1 MAELE
6 FRLSGAAGE
15 YMESAT
21 VVEWL
26 AKPGDAL
33 RAGQALAVVETAKA
47 ATELAAPADGI
58 LLRIVAAPGTDVP
71 LDGLLAVIEARGA
84 PAAAAPAAPQPPA
97 PRTPA
102 PSPREAPAGTGEA
115 GPGMAGWTLATPIAR
130 RLAREAGLDISALAG
145 SGPGGRVQ
153 ERDVRA
159 ALASRDAAPPP
170 AATATPAA
178 PARGR
183 RREPDLYRRGMAR
196 RMGASAAV
204 PQFSVSL
211 SVDGAGLDAL
221 VAARR
226 AAGSP
231 VSANDV
237 VMKAVALAL
246 RAAPRFNARWED
258 GQAVA
263 LDRVNVGMA
272 VATPHGLAVP
282 VIADCDRLSLSGIA
296 SAGFRLRRR
305 ALGLGLGP
313 ADMAR
318 AGFTVSNLGLLG
330 AEEFVALVNPPEVG
344 ILAVGAFVPTPVARD
359 GAVVVRSV
367 AKLTVTGDHRAVDGA
382 DAAAFLAELRAILED
397 APRRLAE

>member
-26 AKPGDAL
+26 ARPGDAV
-33 RAGQALAVVETAKA
+33 RAGQPLAVVETAKA
-47 ATELAAPADGI
+47 ATELPSPADGT
-58 LLRIVAAPGTDVP
+58 LLRVVAAPGSEVP
-71 LDGLLAVIEARGA
+71 LDGLLAVIATQGTVVA
-84 PAAAAPAAPQPPA
+84 TSPATPAAAAPAPDPRPVPA
-97 PRTPA
+97 EEPA
-102 PSPREAPAGTGEA
+102 AQAG
-115 GPGMAGWTLATPIAR
+115 GWTLATPIAR
-130 RLAREAGLDISALAG
+130 RLAREGGLDLASLRG

-153 ERDVRA
+153 ERDVRD
-159 ALASRDAAPPP
+159 ALAAR
-170 AATATPAA
+170 A
-178 PARGR
+178 PAPAKRER
-183 RREPDLYRRGMAR
+183 RDDLYRRGMAR

-211 SVDGAGLDAL
+211 TVDGGAIGEL

-226 AAGSP
+226 AAGAP

-246 RAAPRFNARWED
+246 RHVPRFNARWED
-258 GQAVA
+258 GGTVA
-263 LDRVNVGMA
+263 LGRVNLGMA
-272 VATPHGLAVP
+272 VATGHGLAVP
-282 VIADCDRLSLSGIA
+282 VVADCDRLSLSGIA
-296 SAGFRLRRR
+296 SASFRLRRR
-305 ALGLGLGP
+305 AIGLRLGP

-344 ILAVGAFVPTPVARD
+344 ILAVGAFVPTPVVRD
-359 GAVVVRSV
+359 GQVVVRDV
-367 AKLTVTGDHRAVDGA
+367 ARLTVSGDHRAVDGA
-382 DAAAFLAELRAILED
+382 DAAALLVEIRRLLED
-397 APRRLAE
+397 APRLLAD

>member
-26 AKPGDAL
+26 ARPGDAV
-33 RAGQALAVVETAKA
+33 RAGQPLAVVETAKA
-47 ATELAAPADGI
+47 ATELPSPADGT
-58 LLRIVAAPGTDVP
+58 LLRVVAAPGSEVP
-71 LDGLLAVIEARGA
+71 LDGLLAVIATQGTVVA
-84 PAAAAPAAPQPPA
+84 TSPATPAAAAPAPDPRPVPA
-97 PRTPA
+97 EEPA
-102 PSPREAPAGTGEA
+102 AQAG
-115 GPGMAGWTLATPIAR
+115 GWTLATPIAR
-130 RLAREAGLDISALAG
+130 RLAREGGLDLASLRG

-153 ERDVRA
+153 ERDVRD
-159 ALASRDAAPPP
+159 ALAAR
-170 AATATPAA
+170 A
-178 PARGR
+178 PAPAKRER
-183 RREPDLYRRGMAR
+183 RDDLYRRGMAR

-211 SVDGAGLDAL
+211 TVDGGAIGEL

-226 AAGSP
+226 AAGAP

-246 RAAPRFNARWED
+246 RDVPRFNARWED
-258 GQAVA
+258 GAAVA
-263 LDRVNVGMA
+263 LGRVNLGMA
-272 VATPHGLAVP
+272 VATGHGLAVP
-282 VIADCDRLSLSGIA
+282 VVADCDRLSLSGIA
-296 SAGFRLRRR
+296 SASFRLRRR
-305 ALGLGLGP
+305 AIGLQLGP

-344 ILAVGAFVPTPVARD
+344 ILAVGAFVPTPVVRD
-359 GAVVVRSV
+359 GQVVVRDV
-367 AKLTVTGDHRAVDGA
+367 ARLTVSGDHRAVDGA
-382 DAAAFLAELRAILED
+382 DAAALLSRIRDLLEGATRLLAD
-397 APRRLAE
+397 

>member
-26 AKPGDAL
+26 SKPGDAV
-33 RAGQALAVVETAKA
+33 RAGQPLAVVETAKA
-47 ATELAAPADGI
+47 ATELPSPADGT
-58 LLRIVAAPGTDVP
+58 LLRVVAAPGSEVP
-71 LDGLLAVIEARGA
+71 LDGLLAVIATQGTVVA
-84 PAAAAPAAPQPPA
+84 TSPATPAAAAPAPDPRPVPA
-97 PRTPA
+97 EEPA
-102 PSPREAPAGTGEA
+102 AQAG
-115 GPGMAGWTLATPIAR
+115 GWTLATPIAR
-130 RLAREAGLDISALAG
+130 RLAREGGLDLASLRG

-153 ERDVRA
+153 ERDVRD
-159 ALASRDAAPPP
+159 ALAAR
-170 AATATPAA
+170 A
-178 PARGR
+178 PAPAKRER
-183 RREPDLYRRGMAR
+183 RDDLYRRGMAR

-211 SVDGAGLDAL
+211 TVDGGAIGEL

-226 AAGSP
+226 AAGAP

-246 RAAPRFNARWED
+246 RDVPRFNARWED
-258 GQAVA
+258 GAAVA
-263 LDRVNVGMA
+263 LGRVNLGMA
-272 VATPHGLAVP
+272 VATGHGLAVP

-296 SAGFRLRRR
+296 SASFRLRRR
-305 ALGLGLGP
+305 AIGLRLGP

-344 ILAVGAFVPTPVARD
+344 ILAVGAFVPTPVVRD
-359 GAVVVRSV
+359 GQVVVRDV
-367 AKLTVTGDHRAVDGA
+367 ARLTVSGDHRAVDGA
-382 DAAAFLAELRAILED
+382 DAAALLSRIRDLLEGATRLLAD
-397 APRRLAE
+397 

>member
-26 AKPGDAL
+26 SKPGDAV
-33 RAGQALAVVETAKA
+33 RAGQPLAVVETAKA
-47 ATELAAPADGI
+47 ATELPSPADGT
-58 LLRIVAAPGTDVP
+58 LLRVVAAPGSEVP
-71 LDGLLAVIEARGA
+71 LDGLLAVIATQGA
-84 PAAAAPAAPQPPA
+84 VVATSPATPAAAAAPAPD
-97 PRTPA
+97 PRH
-102 PSPREAPAGTGEA
+102 APAEEPAAQA
-115 GPGMAGWTLATPIAR
+115 GGWTLATPIAR
-130 RLAREAGLDISALAG
+130 RLAREGGLDLASLRG

-153 ERDVRA
+153 ERDVRD
-159 ALASRDAAPPP
+159 ALAAR
-170 AATATPAA
+170 A
-178 PARGR
+178 PAPAKRER
-183 RREPDLYRRGMAR
+183 RDDLYRRGMAR

-211 SVDGAGLDAL
+211 TVDGGAIGEL

-226 AAGSP
+226 AAGAP

-246 RAAPRFNARWED
+246 RHVPRFNARWED
-258 GQAVA
+258 GGAVA
-263 LDRVNVGMA
+263 LGRVNLGMA
-272 VATPHGLAVP
+272 VATGHGLAVP
-282 VIADCDRLSLSGIA
+282 VVADCDRLSLSGIA
-296 SAGFRLRRR
+296 SASFRLRRR
-305 ALGLGLGP
+305 AIGLRLGP

-344 ILAVGAFVPTPVARD
+344 ILAVGAFVPTPVVRD
-359 GAVVVRSV
+359 GQVVVRDV
-367 AKLTVTGDHRAVDGA
+367 ARLTVSGDHRAVDGA
-382 DAAAFLAELRAILED
+382 DAAALLVEIRRLLED
-397 APRRLAE
+397 APRLLAD

>member
-26 AKPGDAL
+26 SKPGDAV
-33 RAGQALAVVETAKA
+33 RAGQPLAVVETAKA
-47 ATELAAPADGI
+47 ATELPSPADGT
-58 LLRIVAAPGTDVP
+58 LLRVIAAPGSEVP
-71 LDGLLAVIEARGA
+71 LDGLLAVIATQGA
-84 PAAAAPAAPQPPA
+84 VVATSPATPAAAAAPAPD
-97 PRTPA
+97 PRH
-102 PSPREAPAGTGEA
+102 APAEEPAAQA
-115 GPGMAGWTLATPIAR
+115 GGWTLATPIAR
-130 RLAREAGLDISALAG
+130 RLAREGGLDLASLRG

-153 ERDVRA
+153 ERDVRD
-159 ALASRDAAPPP
+159 ALAAR
-170 AATATPAA
+170 A
-178 PARGR
+178 PAPAKRER
-183 RREPDLYRRGMAR
+183 RDDLYRRGMAR

-211 SVDGAGLDAL
+211 TVDGGAIGEL

-226 AAGSP
+226 AAGAP

-246 RAAPRFNARWED
+246 RHVPRFNARWED
-258 GQAVA
+258 GGAVA
-263 LDRVNVGMA
+263 LGRVNLGMA
-272 VATPHGLAVP
+272 VATGHGLAVP
-282 VIADCDRLSLSGIA
+282 VVADCDRLSLSGIA
-296 SAGFRLRRR
+296 SASFRLRRR
-305 ALGLGLGP
+305 AIGLRLGP

-344 ILAVGAFVPTPVARD
+344 ILAVGAFVPTPVVRD
-359 GAVVVRSV
+359 GQVVVRDV
-367 AKLTVTGDHRAVDGA
+367 ARLTVSGDHRAVDGA
-382 DAAAFLAELRAILED
+382 DAAALLVEIRRLLED
-397 APRRLAE
+397 APRLLAD

>member
-26 AKPGDAL
+26 SKPGDAV
-33 RAGQALAVVETAKA
+33 RAGQPLAVVETAKA
-47 ATELAAPADGI
+47 ATELPSPADGT
-58 LLRIVAAPGTDVP
+58 LLRVVAAPGSEVP
-71 LDGLLAVIEARGA
+71 LDGLLAVIATQGA
-84 PAAAAPAAPQPPA
+84 VVATSPATPAAAAAPAPD
-97 PRTPA
+97 PRH
-102 PSPREAPAGTGEA
+102 APAEEPAAQA
-115 GPGMAGWTLATPIAR
+115 GGWTLATPIAR
-130 RLAREAGLDISALAG
+130 RLAREGGLDLASLRG

-153 ERDVRA
+153 ERDVRD
-159 ALASRDAAPPP
+159 ALAAR
-170 AATATPAA
+170 A
-178 PARGR
+178 PAPAKRER
-183 RREPDLYRRGMAR
+183 RDDLYRRGMAR

-211 SVDGAGLDAL
+211 TVDGGAMGEL

-226 AAGSP
+226 AAGAP

-246 RAAPRFNARWED
+246 RDVPRFNARWED
-258 GQAVA
+258 GAAVA
-263 LDRVNVGMA
+263 LGRVNLGMA
-272 VATPHGLAVP
+272 VATGHGLAVP
-282 VIADCDRLSLSGIA
+282 VVADCDRLSLSGIA
-296 SAGFRLRRR
+296 SASFRLRRR
-305 ALGLGLGP
+305 AIGLRLGP

-344 ILAVGAFVPTPVARD
+344 ILAVGAFVPTPVVRD
-359 GAVVVRSV
+359 GQVVVRDV
-367 AKLTVTGDHRAVDGA
+367 ARLTVSGDHRAVDGA
-382 DAAAFLAELRAILED
+382 DAAALLVEIRRLLED
-397 APRRLAE
+397 APRLLAD

>member
-26 AKPGDAL
+26 SKPGDAV
-33 RAGQALAVVETAKA
+33 RAGQPLAVVETAKA
-47 ATELAAPADGI
+47 ATELPSPADGT
-58 LLRIVAAPGTDVP
+58 LLRVVAAPGSEVP
-71 LDGLLAVIEARGA
+71 LDGLLAVIATQGTVVA
-84 PAAAAPAAPQPPA
+84 TSPATPAAAAPAPDPRPVPA
-97 PRTPA
+97 EEPA
-102 PSPREAPAGTGEA
+102 AQAG
-115 GPGMAGWTLATPIAR
+115 GWTLATPIAR
-130 RLAREAGLDISALAG
+130 RLAREGGLDLASLRG

-153 ERDVRA
+153 ERDVRD
-159 ALASRDAAPPP
+159 ALAAR
-170 AATATPAA
+170 A
-178 PARGR
+178 PAPAKRER
-183 RREPDLYRRGMAR
+183 RDDLYRRGMAR

-211 SVDGAGLDAL
+211 TVDGGAIGEL

-226 AAGSP
+226 AAGAP

-246 RAAPRFNARWED
+246 RDVPRFNARWED
-258 GQAVA
+258 GAAVA
-263 LDRVNVGMA
+263 LGRVNLGMA
-272 VATPHGLAVP
+272 VATGHGLAVP
-282 VIADCDRLSLSGIA
+282 VVADCDRLSLSGIA
-296 SAGFRLRRR
+296 SASFRLRRR
-305 ALGLGLGP
+305 AIGLRLGP

-344 ILAVGAFVPTPVARD
+344 ILAVGAFVPTPVVRD
-359 GAVVVRSV
+359 GQVVVRDV
-367 AKLTVTGDHRAVDGA
+367 ARLTVSGDHRAVDGA
-382 DAAAFLAELRAILED
+382 DAAALLLEIRRLLED
-397 APRRLAE
+397 APRLLAD

>member
-26 AKPGDAL
+26 ARPGDAV
-33 RAGQALAVVETAKA
+33 RAGQPLAVVETAKA
-47 ATELAAPADGI
+47 ATELPSPADGT
-58 LLRIVAAPGTDVP
+58 LLRVVAAPGSEVP
-71 LDGLLAVIEARGA
+71 LDGLLAVIATQGA
-84 PAAAAPAAPQPPA
+84 VVATSPATPAAAAAPAPDPRPVPA
-97 PRTPA
+97 EEPA
-102 PSPREAPAGTGEA
+102 AQAG
-115 GPGMAGWTLATPIAR
+115 GWTLATPIAR
-130 RLAREAGLDISALAG
+130 RLAREGGLDLASLRG

-153 ERDVRA
+153 ERDVRD
-159 ALASRDAAPPP
+159 ALAAR
-170 AATATPAA
+170 A
-178 PARGR
+178 PAPAKRER
-183 RREPDLYRRGMAR
+183 RDDLYRRGMAR

-211 SVDGAGLDAL
+211 TVDGGAIGEL

-226 AAGSP
+226 AAGAP

-246 RAAPRFNARWED
+246 RDVPRFNARWED
-258 GQAVA
+258 GAAVA
-263 LDRVNVGMA
+263 LGRVNLGMA
-272 VATPHGLAVP
+272 VATGHGLAVP
-282 VIADCDRLSLSGIA
+282 VVADCDRLSLSGIA
-296 SAGFRLRRR
+296 SASFRLRRR
-305 ALGLGLGP
+305 AIGLRLGP

-344 ILAVGAFVPTPVARD
+344 ILAVGAFVPTPVVRD
-359 GAVVVRSV
+359 GQVVVRDV
-367 AKLTVTGDHRAVDGA
+367 ARLTVSGDHRAVDGA
-382 DAAAFLAELRAILED
+382 DAAALLSRIRDLLEGATRLLAD
-397 APRRLAE
+397 

>member
-26 AKPGDAL
+26 ARPGDAV
-33 RAGQALAVVETAKA
+33 RAGQPLAVVETAKA
-47 ATELAAPADGI
+47 ATELPSPADGT
-58 LLRIVAAPGTDVP
+58 LLRVVAAPGSEVP
-71 LDGLLAVIEARGA
+71 LDGLLAVIATQGTVVA
-84 PAAAAPAAPQPPA
+84 TSPATPAAAAPAPDPRPVPA
-97 PRTPA
+97 EEPA
-102 PSPREAPAGTGEA
+102 AQAG
-115 GPGMAGWTLATPIAR
+115 GWTLATPIAR
-130 RLAREAGLDISALAG
+130 RLAREGGLDLASLRG

-153 ERDVRA
+153 ERDVRD
-159 ALASRDAAPPP
+159 ALAAR
-170 AATATPAA
+170 A
-178 PARGR
+178 PAPAKRER
-183 RREPDLYRRGMAR
+183 RDDLYRRGMAR

-211 SVDGAGLDAL
+211 TVDGGAIGEL

-226 AAGSP
+226 AAGAP

-246 RAAPRFNARWED
+246 RDVPRFNARWED
-258 GQAVA
+258 GAAVA
-263 LDRVNVGMA
+263 LGRVNLGMA
-272 VATPHGLAVP
+272 VATGHGLAVP
-282 VIADCDRLSLSGIA
+282 VVADCDRLSLSGIA
-296 SAGFRLRRR
+296 SASFRLRRR
-305 ALGLGLGP
+305 AIGLRLGP

-344 ILAVGAFVPTPVARD
+344 ILAVGAFVPTPVVRD
-359 GAVVVRSV
+359 GQVVVRDV
-367 AKLTVTGDHRAVDGA
+367 ARLTVSGDHRAVDGA
-382 DAAAFLAELRAILED
+382 DAAALLLEIRRLLED
-397 APRRLAE
+397 APRLLAD

>member
-26 AKPGDAL
+26 SKPGDAV
-33 RAGQALAVVETAKA
+33 RAGQPLAVVETAKA
-47 ATELAAPADGI
+47 ATELPSPADGT
-58 LLRIVAAPGTDVP
+58 LLRVVAAPGSEVP
-71 LDGLLAVIEARGA
+71 LDGLLAVIATQGA
-84 PAAAAPAAPQPPA
+84 VVATSPATPAAAAAPAPD
-97 PRTPA
+97 PRH
-102 PSPREAPAGTGEA
+102 APAEEPAAQA
-115 GPGMAGWTLATPIAR
+115 GGWTLATPIAR
-130 RLAREAGLDISALAG
+130 RLAREGGLDLASLRG

-153 ERDVRA
+153 ERDVRD
-159 ALASRDAAPPP
+159 ALAAR
-170 AATATPAA
+170 A
-178 PARGR
+178 PAPAK
-183 RREPDLYRRGMAR
+183 RERCDDLYRRGMAR

-211 SVDGAGLDAL
+211 TVDGGAIGEL

-226 AAGSP
+226 AAGAP

-246 RAAPRFNARWED
+246 RHVPRFNARWED
-258 GQAVA
+258 GGAVA
-263 LDRVNVGMA
+263 LGRVNLGMA
-272 VATPHGLAVP
+272 VATGHGLAVP
-282 VIADCDRLSLSGIA
+282 VVADCDRLSLSGIA
-296 SAGFRLRRR
+296 SASFRLRRR
-305 ALGLGLGP
+305 AIGLRLGP

-344 ILAVGAFVPTPVARD
+344 ILAVGAFVPTPVVRD
-359 GAVVVRSV
+359 GQVVVRDV
-367 AKLTVTGDHRAVDGA
+367 ARLTVSGDHRAVDGA
-382 DAAAFLAELRAILED
+382 DAAALLVEIRRLLEE
-397 APRRLAE
+397 APRLLAD

>member
-26 AKPGDAL
+26 SKPGDAV
-33 RAGQALAVVETAKA
+33 RAGQPLAVVETAKA
-47 ATELAAPADGI
+47 ATELPSPADGT
-58 LLRIVAAPGTDVP
+58 LLRVVAAPGSEVP
-71 LDGLLAVIEARGA
+71 LDGLLAVIATQGTVVA
-84 PAAAAPAAPQPPA
+84 TSPATPAAAAPAPDPRPVPA
-97 PRTPA
+97 EEPA
-102 PSPREAPAGTGEA
+102 AQAG
-115 GPGMAGWTLATPIAR
+115 GWTLATPIAR
-130 RLAREAGLDISALAG
+130 RLAREGGLDLASLRG

-153 ERDVRA
+153 ERDVRD
-159 ALASRDAAPPP
+159 ALAAR
-170 AATATPAA
+170 A
-178 PARGR
+178 PAPAKRER
-183 RREPDLYRRGMAR
+183 RDDLYRRGMAR

-211 SVDGAGLDAL
+211 TVDGGAIGEL

-226 AAGSP
+226 AAGAP

-246 RAAPRFNARWED
+246 RDVPRFNARWED
-258 GQAVA
+258 GAAVA
-263 LDRVNVGMA
+263 LGRVNLGMA
-272 VATPHGLAVP
+272 VATGHGLAVP
-282 VIADCDRLSLSGIA
+282 VVADCDRLSLSGIA
-296 SAGFRLRRR
+296 SASFRLRRR
-305 ALGLGLGP
+305 AIGLRLGP

-344 ILAVGAFVPTPVARD
+344 ILAVGAFVPTPVVRD
-359 GAVVVRSV
+359 GQVVVRDV
-367 AKLTVTGDHRAVDGA
+367 ARLTVSGDHRAVDGA
-382 DAAAFLAELRAILED
+382 DAAALLVEIRRLLED
-397 APRRLAE
+397 APRLLAD

>member
-26 AKPGDAL
+26 SKPGDAV
-33 RAGQALAVVETAKA
+33 RAGQPLAVVETAKA
-47 ATELAAPADGI
+47 ATELPSPADGT
-58 LLRIVAAPGTDVP
+58 LLRVVAAPGSEVP
-71 LDGLLAVIEARGA
+71 LDGLLAVIATQGA
-84 PAAAAPAAPQPPA
+84 VVATSPATAAAAAPAPD
-97 PRTPA
+97 PRH
-102 PSPREAPAGTGEA
+102 APAEEPAAQA
-115 GPGMAGWTLATPIAR
+115 GGWTLATPIAR
-130 RLAREAGLDISALAG
+130 RLAREGGLDLASLRG

-153 ERDVRA
+153 ERDVRD
-159 ALASRDAAPPP
+159 ALAAR
-170 AATATPAA
+170 A
-178 PARGR
+178 PAPAKRER
-183 RREPDLYRRGMAR
+183 RDDLYRRGMAR

-211 SVDGAGLDAL
+211 TVDGGAIGEL

-226 AAGSP
+226 AAGAP

-246 RAAPRFNARWED
+246 RHVPRFNARWED
-258 GQAVA
+258 GAAVA
-263 LDRVNVGMA
+263 LGRVNLGMA
-272 VATPHGLAVP
+272 VATGHGLAVP
-282 VIADCDRLSLSGIA
+282 VVADCDRLSLSGIA
-296 SAGFRLRRR
+296 SASFRLRRR
-305 ALGLGLGP
+305 AIGLRLGP

-344 ILAVGAFVPTPVARD
+344 ILAVGAFVPTPVVRD
-359 GAVVVRSV
+359 GQVVVRDV
-367 AKLTVTGDHRAVDGA
+367 ARLTVSGDHRAVDGA
-382 DAAAFLAELRAILED
+382 DAAALLVEIRRLLED
-397 APRRLAE
+397 APRLLAD

>member
-26 AKPGDAL
+26 ARPGDAV
-33 RAGQALAVVETAKA
+33 RAGQPLAVVETAKA
-47 ATELAAPADGI
+47 ATELPSPADGT
-58 LLRIVAAPGTDVP
+58 LLRVVAAPGSEVP
-71 LDGLLAVIEARGA
+71 LDGLLAVIATQGTVVA
-84 PAAAAPAAPQPPA
+84 TSPATPAAAAPAPDPRPVPA
-97 PRTPA
+97 EEPA
-102 PSPREAPAGTGEA
+102 AQAG
-115 GPGMAGWTLATPIAR
+115 GWTLATPIAR
-130 RLAREAGLDISALAG
+130 RLAREGGLDLASLRG

-153 ERDVRA
+153 ERDVRD
-159 ALASRDAAPPP
+159 ALAAR
-170 AATATPAA
+170 A
-178 PARGR
+178 PAPAKRER
-183 RREPDLYRRGMAR
+183 RDDLYRRGMAR

-211 SVDGAGLDAL
+211 TVDGGAIGEL

-226 AAGSP
+226 AAGAP

-246 RAAPRFNARWED
+246 RDVPRFNARWED
-258 GQAVA
+258 GAAVA
-263 LDRVNVGMA
+263 LGRVNLGMA
-272 VATPHGLAVP
+272 VATGHGLAVP
-282 VIADCDRLSLSGIA
+282 VVADCDRLSLSGIA
-296 SAGFRLRRR
+296 SASFRLRRR
-305 ALGLGLGP
+305 AIGLRLGP

-344 ILAVGAFVPTPVARD
+344 ILAVGAFVPTPVVRD
-359 GAVVVRSV
+359 GQVVVRDV
-367 AKLTVTGDHRAVDGA
+367 ARLTVSGDHRAVDGA
-382 DAAAFLAELRAILED
+382 DAAALLVEIRRLLED
-397 APRRLAE
+397 APRLLAD

>member
-26 AKPGDAL
+26 SKPGDAV
-33 RAGQALAVVETAKA
+33 RAGQPLAVVETAKA
-47 ATELAAPADGI
+47 ATELPSPADGT
-58 LLRIVAAPGTDVP
+58 LLRVVAAPGSEVP
-71 LDGLLAVIEARGA
+71 LDGLLAVIATQGA
-84 PAAAAPAAPQPPA
+84 VVATSPATAAAAAPAPD
-97 PRTPA
+97 PRH
-102 PSPREAPAGTGEA
+102 APAEEPAAQA
-115 GPGMAGWTLATPIAR
+115 GGWTLATPIAR
-130 RLAREAGLDISALAG
+130 RLAREGGLDLASLRG

-153 ERDVRA
+153 ERDVRD
-159 ALASRDAAPPP
+159 ALAAR
-170 AATATPAA
+170 A
-178 PARGR
+178 PAPAKRER
-183 RREPDLYRRGMAR
+183 RDDLYRRGMAR

-211 SVDGAGLDAL
+211 TVDGGAMGEL

-226 AAGSP
+226 AAGAP

-246 RAAPRFNARWED
+246 RDVPRFNARWED
-258 GQAVA
+258 GAAVA
-263 LDRVNVGMA
+263 LGRVNLGMA
-272 VATPHGLAVP
+272 VATGHGLAVP
-282 VIADCDRLSLSGIA
+282 VVADCDRLSLSGIA
-296 SAGFRLRRR
+296 SASFRLRRR
-305 ALGLGLGP
+305 AIGLRLGP

-344 ILAVGAFVPTPVARD
+344 ILAVGAFVPTPVVRD
-359 GAVVVRSV
+359 GQVVVRDV
-367 AKLTVTGDHRAVDGA
+367 ARLTVSGDHRAVDGA
-382 DAAAFLAELRAILED
+382 DAAALLVEIRRLLED
-397 APRRLAE
+397 APRLLAD

>member
-26 AKPGDAL
+26 SKPGDAV
-33 RAGQALAVVETAKA
+33 RAGQPLAVVETAKA
-47 ATELAAPADGI
+47 ATELPSPADGT
-58 LLRIVAAPGTDVP
+58 LLRVVAAPGSEVP
-71 LDGLLAVIEARGA
+71 LDGLLAVIATQGTVVA
-84 PAAAAPAAPQPPA
+84 TSPATPAAAAPAPDPRPVPA
-97 PRTPA
+97 EEPA
-102 PSPREAPAGTGEA
+102 AQAG
-115 GPGMAGWTLATPIAR
+115 GWTLATPIAR
-130 RLAREAGLDISALAG
+130 RLAREGGLDLASLRG

-153 ERDVRA
+153 ERDVRD
-159 ALASRDAAPPP
+159 ALAAR
-170 AATATPAA
+170 A
-178 PARGR
+178 PAPAKRER
-183 RREPDLYRRGMAR
+183 RDDLYRRGMAR

-211 SVDGAGLDAL
+211 TVDGGAMDEL

-226 AAGSP
+226 AAGAP

-246 RAAPRFNARWED
+246 RDVPRFNARWED
-258 GQAVA
+258 GAAVA
-263 LDRVNVGMA
+263 LGRVNLGMA
-272 VATPHGLAVP
+272 VATGHGLAVP
-282 VIADCDRLSLSGIA
+282 VVADCDRLSLSGIA
-296 SAGFRLRRR
+296 SASFRLRRR
-305 ALGLGLGP
+305 AIGLRLGP

-344 ILAVGAFVPTPVARD
+344 ILAVGAFVPTPVVRD
-359 GAVVVRSV
+359 GQVVVRDV
-367 AKLTVTGDHRAVDGA
+367 ARLTVSGDHRAVDGA
-382 DAAAFLAELRAILED
+382 DAAALLVEIRRLLED
-397 APRRLAE
+397 APRLLAD

>member
-26 AKPGDAL
+26 SKPGDAV
-33 RAGQALAVVETAKA
+33 RAGQPLAVVETAKA
-47 ATELAAPADGI
+47 ATELPSPADGT
-58 LLRIVAAPGTDVP
+58 LLRVVAAPGSEVP
-71 LDGLLAVIEARGA
+71 LDGLLAVIATQGA
-84 PAAAAPAAPQPPA
+84 VVATSPATPAAAAAPAPD
-97 PRTPA
+97 PRH
-102 PSPREAPAGTGEA
+102 APAEEPAAQA
-115 GPGMAGWTLATPIAR
+115 GGWTLATPIAR
-130 RLAREAGLDISALAG
+130 RLAREGGLDLASLRG

-153 ERDVRA
+153 ERDVRD
-159 ALASRDAAPPP
+159 ALAAR
-170 AATATPAA
+170 A
-178 PARGR
+178 PAPAKRER
-183 RREPDLYRRGMAR
+183 RDDIYRRGMAR

-211 SVDGAGLDAL
+211 TVDGGAIGEL

-226 AAGSP
+226 AAGAP

-246 RAAPRFNARWED
+246 RDVPRFNARWED
-258 GQAVA
+258 GAAVA
-263 LDRVNVGMA
+263 LGRVNLGMA
-272 VATPHGLAVP
+272 VATGHGLAVP
-282 VIADCDRLSLSGIA
+282 VVADCDRLSLSGIA
-296 SAGFRLRRR
+296 SASFRLRRR
-305 ALGLGLGP
+305 AIGLRLGP

-344 ILAVGAFVPTPVARD
+344 ILAVGAFVPTPVVRD
-359 GAVVVRSV
+359 GQVVVRDV
-367 AKLTVTGDHRAVDGA
+367 ARLTVSGDHRAVDGA
-382 DAAAFLAELRAILED
+382 DAAALLVEIRRLLED
-397 APRRLAE
+397 APRLLAD

>member
-26 AKPGDAL
+26 SKPGDAV
-33 RAGQALAVVETAKA
+33 RAGQPLAVVETAKA
-47 ATELAAPADGI
+47 ATELPSPADGT
-58 LLRIVAAPGTDVP
+58 LLRVVAAPGSEVP
-71 LDGLLAVIEARGA
+71 LDGLLAVIATQGA
-84 PAAAAPAAPQPPA
+84 VVATSPATPAAAAPAPD
-97 PRTPA
+97 PRH
-102 PSPREAPAGTGEA
+102 APAEEPAAQA
-115 GPGMAGWTLATPIAR
+115 GGWTLATPIAR
-130 RLAREAGLDISALAG
+130 RLAREGGLDLASLRG

-153 ERDVRA
+153 ERDVRD
-159 ALASRDAAPPP
+159 ALAAR
-170 AATATPAA
+170 A
-178 PARGR
+178 PAPAKRER
-183 RREPDLYRRGMAR
+183 RDDLYRRGMAR

-211 SVDGAGLDAL
+211 TVDGGAIGEL

-226 AAGSP
+226 AAGAP

-246 RAAPRFNARWED
+246 RDVPRFNARWED
-258 GQAVA
+258 GAAVA
-263 LDRVNVGMA
+263 LGRVNLGMA
-272 VATPHGLAVP
+272 VATGHGLAVP
-282 VIADCDRLSLSGIA
+282 VVADCDRLSLSGIA
-296 SAGFRLRRR
+296 SASFRLRRR
-305 ALGLGLGP
+305 AIGLRLGP

-344 ILAVGAFVPTPVARD
+344 ILAVGAFVPTPVVRD
-359 GAVVVRSV
+359 GQVVVRDV
-367 AKLTVTGDHRAVDGA
+367 ARLTVSGDHRAVDGA
-382 DAAAFLAELRAILED
+382 DAAALLVEIRRLLED
-397 APRRLAE
+397 APRLLAD

>member
-26 AKPGDAL
+26 SKPGDAV
-33 RAGQALAVVETAKA
+33 RAGQPLAVVETAKA
-47 ATELAAPADGI
+47 ATELPSPADGT
-58 LLRIVAAPGTDVP
+58 LLRVVAAPGSEVP
-71 LDGLLAVIEARGA
+71 LDGLLAVIATQGA
-84 PAAAAPAAPQPPA
+84 VVATSPATPAAAAPAPD
-97 PRTPA
+97 PRH
-102 PSPREAPAGTGEA
+102 APAEEPAAQA
-115 GPGMAGWTLATPIAR
+115 GGWTLATPIAR
-130 RLAREAGLDISALAG
+130 RLAREGGLDLASLRG

-153 ERDVRA
+153 ERDVRD
-159 ALASRDAAPPP
+159 ALAAR
-170 AATATPAA
+170 A
-178 PARGR
+178 PAPAKRER
-183 RREPDLYRRGMAR
+183 RDDIYRRGMAR

-211 SVDGAGLDAL
+211 TVDGGAMGEL

-226 AAGSP
+226 AAGAP

-246 RAAPRFNARWED
+246 RDVPRFNARWED
-258 GQAVA
+258 GAAVA
-263 LDRVNVGMA
+263 LGRVNLGMA
-272 VATPHGLAVP
+272 VATGHGLAVP
-282 VIADCDRLSLSGIA
+282 VVADCDRLSLSGIA
-296 SAGFRLRRR
+296 SASFRLRRR
-305 ALGLGLGP
+305 AIGLRLGP

-344 ILAVGAFVPTPVARD
+344 ILAVGAFVPTPVVRD
-359 GAVVVRSV
+359 GQVVVRDV
-367 AKLTVTGDHRAVDGA
+367 ARLTVSGDHRAVDGA
-382 DAAAFLAELRAILED
+382 DAAALLVEIRRLLED
-397 APRRLAE
+397 APRLLAD

>member
-26 AKPGDAL
+26 ARPGDAV
-33 RAGQALAVVETAKA
+33 RAGQPLAVVETAKA
-47 ATELAAPADGI
+47 ATELPSPADGT
-58 LLRIVAAPGTDVP
+58 LLRVVAAPGSEVP
-71 LDGLLAVIEARGA
+71 LDGLLAVIATQGTVVA
-84 PAAAAPAAPQPPA
+84 TSPATPAAAAPAPDPRPVPA
-97 PRTPA
+97 EEPA
-102 PSPREAPAGTGEA
+102 AQAG
-115 GPGMAGWTLATPIAR
+115 GWTLATPIAR
-130 RLAREAGLDISALAG
+130 RLAREGGLDLASLRG

-153 ERDVRA
+153 ERDVRD
-159 ALASRDAAPPP
+159 ALAAR
-170 AATATPAA
+170 A
-178 PARGR
+178 PAPAKRER
-183 RREPDLYRRGMAR
+183 RDDLYRRGMAR

-211 SVDGAGLDAL
+211 TVDGGAIGEL

-226 AAGSP
+226 AAGAP

-246 RAAPRFNARWED
+246 RDVPRFNARWED
-258 GQAVA
+258 GAAVA
-263 LDRVNVGMA
+263 LGRVNLGMA
-272 VATPHGLAVP
+272 VATGHGLAVP
-282 VIADCDRLSLSGIA
+282 VVADCDRLSLSGIA
-296 SAGFRLRRR
+296 SASFRLRRR
-305 ALGLGLGP
+305 AIGLRLGP

-344 ILAVGAFVPTPVARD
+344 ILAVGAFVPTPVVRD
-359 GAVVVRSV
+359 GQVVVRGG
-367 AKLTVTGDHRAVDGA
+367 ARRTVSGDHRAVDGA
-382 DAAAFLAELRAILED
+382 DAAALLVEIRRLLED
-397 APRRLAE
+397 APRLLAD

>member
-26 AKPGDAL
+26 AKPGDAV
-33 RAGQALAVVETAKA
+33 RAGQPLAVVETAKA
-47 ATELAAPADGI
+47 ATELPAPVDGT
-58 LLRIVAAPGTDVP
+58 LLRIVAAPGTEVP
-71 LDGLLAVIEARGA
+71 LEGLLALIATPEGA
-84 PAAAAPAAPQPPA
+84 AQAAAAKEGRDAPTATASAVPAAP
-97 PRTPA
+97 
-102 PSPREAPAGTGEA
+102 APASVAEA
-115 GPGMAGWTLATPIAR
+115 LVAPEGWTLATPIAR
-130 RLAREAGLDISALAG
+130 RLAREAGLDLATLRG

-153 ERDVRA
+153 ERDVRD
-159 ALASRDAAPPP
+159 ALAAKA
-170 AATATPAA
+170 AA
-178 PARGR
+178 PAKRER
-183 RREPDLYRRGMAR
+183 RDDLYRRGMAR

-211 SVDGAGLDAL
+211 TVDGGAIGEL

-226 AAGSP
+226 DAGAP
-231 VSANDV
+231 VSANDI

-246 RAAPRFNARWED
+246 HDVPRFNARWED
-258 GQAVA
+258 GGAVA
-263 LDRVNVGMA
+263 LGRVNLGMA
-272 VATPHGLAVP
+272 VATGHGLAVP

-296 SAGFRLRRR
+296 SASFRLRRR
-305 ALGLGLGP
+305 AIGLRLGP

-344 ILAVGAFVPTPVARD
+344 ILAVGAFVPTPVVRD
-359 GAVVVRSV
+359 GQVVVRDV
-367 AKLTVTGDHRAVDGA
+367 ARLTVSGDHRAVDGA
-382 DAAAFLAELRAILED
+382 DAAALLSRIRDLLEGATRLLAD
-397 APRRLAE
+397 